1 MPTQI
6 ASPIPISAPRRNL
19 TLITGQELF
28 ASLNATLASK
38 SNQLVAPNHTIQEN
52 DYAVPAPP
60 PPSPVG
66 YRDHWPQSIRR

>member
-19 TLITGQELF
+19 TLFTGQELF

-38 SNQLVAPNHTIQEN
+38 SNQPVAPHHAIQEN
-52 DYAVPAPP
+52 DYSVPAPP

-66 YRDHWPQSIRR
+66 YRDHWPQSFRR

>member
-6 ASPIPISAPRRNL
+6 ASPIPISAQRRNL
-19 TLITGQELF
+19 SLMTGPDLF

-38 SNQLVAPNHTIQEN
+38 SNQVVASHTIQED
-52 DYAVPAPP
+52 DYSVPAPP

-66 YRDHWPQSIRR
+66 FRDHWPQSVRR